1 MDKKKGGFL
10 RGIVD
15 NFRSSVSS
23 GGVHSGSKGVD
34 ILEIDEPLRPTDFEL
49 TQVCSLLFLLSF
61 F

>member
-23 GGVHSGSKGVD
+23 GVHTGLKSGSD
-34 ILEIDEPLRPTDFEL
+34 ILEIDEPLKPDNFEL
-49 TQVCSLLFLLSF
+49 TQVCSLLYIRI
-61 F
+61 